1 MANDIADF
9 LRRAAERYAQQQTGR
24 PASPVVLEAD
34 IIDDAEVVEDAEVL
48 DAGEASGEEVAS
60 HVRQHMDTSNFT
72 RRAASL
78 GASVDQSDD
87 RMEAHLQQVFVHRL
101 GNLSKREPAAAPVAP
116 GPEKAAVVET
126 PATKSAQSTA
136 AALVAI
142 LRDPNQ
148 LRNAV
153 LLSEILKRPEY

>member
-24 PASPVVLEAD
+24 PASPLVLQAD
-34 IIDDAEVVEDAEVL
+34 IVEDADVVEEAEIL
-48 DAGEASGEEVAS
+48 DPGEASGEEVAS

-87 RMEAHLQQVFVHRL
+87 RMEAHLQQVFVHKL
-101 GNLSKREPAAAPVAP
+101 GQLAKREPVATPVAP
-116 GPEKAAVVET
+116 GPEIAAVVQTST
-126 PATKSAQSTA
+126 PAASPATA
-136 AALVAI
+136 AGIVAM
-142 LRDPNQ
+142 LQDRNQ
-148 LRNAV
+148 LRYAV